1 MKYHNPIRRALEAAA
16 VAGLLFIATA
26 ASAQTLFD
34 DFIGSSVDTAT
45 WYPRK
50 TSGTI
55 VQNDDSLI
63 RFTTGT
69 LTTSQRAFLV
79 TNSINNNPFA
89 GALTIT
95 FDNLTLAGT
104 ATENEPT
111 WGNAFYAAVGRAST
125 DDGAALNDTVAG
137 KYTAV
142 GGDYITAL
150 GLNVRKSDTATILQ
164 IIDRGA
170 ANHTTASFNLSG
182 TPTDIVWIIDGTG
195 GIGSWSVA
203 LTGATFTDTGLSSAS
218 GSFIKFNEA
227 ELDAAGT
234 SVSRLAFGAINV
246 GPVVD
251 FTAVTLDSVTL
262 STVPEPS
269 AYALILSGLVGG
281 LILVRRRP
289 GTARRR

>member
-1 MKYHNPIRRALEAAA
+1 MKTIANSCFRRALGVA
-16 VAGLLFIATA
+16 VVSSLLAVS
-26 ASAQTLFD
+26 ASAQAIFD
-34 DFIGSSVDTAT
+34 DFNGTAVDTAI
-45 WYPRK
+45 WYPRL
-50 TSGTI
+50 TSGSI

-63 RFTTGT
+63 RFTTGV

-79 TNSINNNPFA
+79 SNSINNNPFA

-104 ATENEPT
+104 PTADQPT

-125 DDGAALNDTVAG
+125 DNGAALDNAVAG

-150 GLNVRKSDTATILQ
+150 GLNVRKSDTATLLQ
-164 IIDRGA
+164 IVDRGA

-182 TPTDIVWIIDGTG
+182 TPTDIVWTIDGTG
-195 GIGSWSVA
+195 GIGSWSVM
-203 LTGATFTDTGLSSAS
+203 LTGATFIDTGLSSAS
-218 GSFIKFNEA
+218 GSFIKFNQA
-227 ELDAAGT
+227 EFDASGT

-246 GPVVD
+246 GNVVD
-251 FTAVTLDSVTL
+251 VTAVTLDSVTL

-269 AYALILSGLVGG
+269 TYALLASAFVGG
-281 LILVRRRP
+281 LVIYRRTRQ
-289 GTARRR
+289 TRR

>member
-1 MKYHNPIRRALEAAA
+1 MKYHHPIRRTLGAAIF
-16 VAGLLFIATA
+16 AGLLFTATA

-34 DFIGSSVDTAT
+34 DFVGSGVDTAK
-45 WYPRK
+45 WYPRN
-50 TSGTI
+50 TSGSI
-55 VQNDDSLI
+55 VQNNDSLI
-63 RFTTGT
+63 RLTTGT
-69 LTTSQRAFLV
+69 LTTSQRALLV
-79 TNSINNNPFA
+79 TNSSNHNPFA

-95 FDNLTLAGT
+95 FDNLTLGGT
-104 ATENEPT
+104 ATEGQPG

-125 DDGAALNDTVAG
+125 DNGAALDSAIAA

-150 GLNVRKSDTATILQ
+150 GLNIRKSDSATTLQ

-170 ANHTTASFNLSG
+170 ANHTTASFDLSG
-182 TPTDIVWIIDGTG
+182 TPTDIVWTIDGAGTV
-195 GIGSWSVA
+195 GSWSVT
-203 LTGATFTDTGLSSAS
+203 LGGATFTDTGLAS
-218 GSFIKFNEA
+218 VTGSFIKFNEA

-234 SVSRLAFGAINV
+234 DVSRFVFGAINV
-246 GPVVD
+246 GNIVD

-269 AYALILSGLVGG
+269 AYALIFSGLVGG
-281 LILVRRRP
+281 LALVRRRP